1 MNNLFDHQEDHDF
14 QALLDLNSSK
24 HWFEHLDRL
33 PPKSHADASGTT
45 RDGRKVI
52 IELKSRNMSL
62 TDDNSHLIANTRDGG
77 QCVVETVYIEGHK
90 IASLMLDSLDGFTP
104 LYINF
109 LTNGT
114 VIFNLSKL
122 KRRPRE
128 EVMRNVYSKG
138 YMNWEEAKRQGLWI
152 DDAAIVR

>member
-1 MNNLFDHQEDHDF
+1 MNNFNSQEDHDF

-24 HWFEHLDRL
+24 HWFEHIDRL

-45 RDGRKVI
+45 VDGRKVI
-52 IELKSRNMSL
+52 IELKSRNM
-62 TDDNSHLIANTRDGG
+62 TICDDKCHLIANTRDGG
-77 QCVVETVYIEGHK
+77 QCIVETIFIEGHK
-90 IASLMLDSLDGFTP
+90 IASLLLDQLEGFTP

-109 LTNGT
+109 LNNGT
-114 VIFNLSKL
+114 VIYNLSKL

-138 YMNWEEAKRQGLWI
+138 YMNWEQAKRQGLWI
-152 DDAAIVR
+152 EDAAIVKK

>member
-1 MNNLFDHQEDHDF
+1 MNFNSQEDHDY
-14 QALLDLNSSK
+14 QRLLDLNSSK
-24 HWFEHLDRL
+24 HWFKHLDRL

-45 RDGRKVI
+45 TDGRKVI
-52 IELKSRNMSL
+52 IELKSRNMTI

-90 IASLMLDSLDGFTP
+90 IASLLLDQLDDFVP

-109 LTNGT
+109 LNNGI

-122 KRRPRE
+122 KKRPRE

-152 DDAAIVR
+152 EDGAIVK